1 MPIESIHPSAPIP
14 SVPLSPVAARLLLR
28 ARSEFQAGQ
37 LGAAER
43 SLTSLLSLAPDN
55 AEAAC
60 LAGLV
65 AQVRG
70 DHARSVG
77 HFRKALAAWPNDPAV
92 RIGLGIALYEQGEA
106 DEAIA
111 QLRHACELAPASA
124 PTWYNLGEVLRRQ
137 VRMEEAL
144 VALQQALT
152 FDPAHTLARLT
163 LAHVQV
169 SRGQPEAAIQEF
181 REVLRREP
189 GNAKA
194 WFGLSNLN
202 TMRFTADDAERI
214 RLALE
219 RDGQPGEAGILLGFA
234 LGKAL
239 EDQGD
244 YAGAFAAFQWANAG
258 QRKSVKWDG
267 AREHERV
274 EATRHVFAGALP
286 APLDPGLGHE
296 LIQIASIPRSGSTL
310 VEQILASH
318 PQVEGAG
325 EIEDMP
331 QVVDAESRRRGSAF
345 PSWIPDASPQD
356 WHRLGQEYITR
367 TARWRECK
375 PRFTDKS
382 LVNWYLVGAT
392 LAMLPAARIVVVR
405 RDPVETC
412 LACYRQWFSM
422 NSGFAYD
429 LREMADYCID
439 FMRLTRFWLEKYP
452 DRVFNLEYKTLVA
465 EPESTIRRL
474 LDFCGL
480 PFDAACLDFHKTSR
494 TVLSAPSAM
503 QVRQPMRRD
512 TARADRYGDLLDLL
526 RRRLRDA
533 GMLSN

>member
-1 MPIESIHPSAPIP
+1 M
-14 SVPLSPVAARLLLR
+14 LRR

-37 LGAAER
+37 LEAAER
-43 SLTSLLSLAPDN
+43 SLAGVLLLAPDSG
-55 AEAAC
+55 EAIR

-65 AQVRG
+65 AHVRG
-70 DHARSVG
+70 DHGQAIGR
-77 HFRKALAAWPNDPAV
+77 FRKALAAKPHDPALH
-92 RIGLGIALYEQGEA
+92 IGLGIALYELGEA
-106 DEAIA
+106 DEAIS
-111 QLRHACELAPASA
+111 QLHHACELAPASA
-124 PTWYNLGEVLRRQ
+124 SAWYNLGEVLRRQ
-137 VRMEEAL
+137 VRTEEAL

-152 FDPAHTLARLT
+152 LDSTHALARLT

-169 SRGQPEAAIQEF
+169 SRGEPEAAIREF
-181 REVLRREP
+181 RQVLRQEP

-202 TMRFTADDAERI
+202 TVRFTADDAECM

-219 RDGQPGEAGILLGFA
+219 RGDQPGEARVLLGFA
-234 LGKAL
+234 MGKAL

-244 YAGAFAAFQWANAG
+244 FARAFAAFQRANVE
-258 QRKSVKWDG
+258 QRSSVKWNG

-274 EATRHVFAGALP
+274 EAIRHAFAGALSV
-286 APLDPGLGHE
+286 PLDPGLGHE
-296 LIQIASIPRSGSTL
+296 VIQIVSVPRSGSTL

-331 QVVDAESRRRGSAF
+331 QVADAEAQRRACAF
-345 PSWIPDASPQD
+345 PLWVPGASPQD
-356 WHRLGQEYITR
+356 WHRLGQEYMAR
-367 TARWRECK
+367 TARWRK
-375 PRFTDKS
+375 SRPRFTDKN

-392 LAMLPAARIVVVR
+392 LQMLPAARIVIVR

-412 LACYRQWFSM
+412 LACYRQWFSK

-439 FMRLTRFWLEKYP
+439 FMRLTRFWVEKYP
-452 DRVFNLEYKTLVA
+452 DRVFDLEYETLVA
-465 EPESTIRRL
+465 EPDATIRRL

-503 QVRQPMRRD
+503 QVRQPMRHD

-526 RRRLRDA
+526 RQRLRDA
-533 GMLSN
+533 GMPAN